1 MYSPTNFQESL
12 TEPGNLGSM
21 PPLSPLTALEQ
32 QRRDEVMKRI
42 LECIRNDERIK
53 LPVFNADLDRPTDQY
68 ALLSIGLEPNEFS
81 GFVSR
86 FRYQFEGEEDLL
98 HLIVTDE
105 KQGPVAT
112 EDSQAVA
119 SFVLKGVPSALIWL
133 KPGEFSTH
141 FYFGHDE
148 LLKHLEI

>member
-1 MYSPTNFQESL
+1 MVITPTE
-12 TEPGNLGSM
+12 
-21 PPLSPLTALEQ
+21 LEQ
-32 QRRDEVMKRI
+32 QRRGEVMARV

-53 LPVFNADLDRPTDQY
+53 LPVFNPALDRPTDQF
-68 ALLSIGLEPNEFS
+68 ALLSIGIEPNEFS
-81 GFVSR
+81 GFVGR
-86 FRYQFEGEEDLL
+86 YRYQFEGEEDLL
-98 HLIVTDE
+98 HLIVTEE
-105 KQGPVAT
+105 KQGRLTT

-119 SFVLKGVPSALIWL
+119 AFVLKGMPTALIWL

>member
-1 MYSPTNFQESL
+1 MVISPTE
-12 TEPGNLGSM
+12 
-21 PPLSPLTALEQ
+21 LEQ
-32 QRRDEVMKRI
+32 QRRDEVMTRV
-42 LECIRNDERIK
+42 LECIRDDERIK

-81 GFVSR
+81 GFVSH

-105 KQGPVAT
+105 KQRKLTT

-119 SFVLKGVPSALIWL
+119 AFVLKGLPTALIWL
-133 KPGEFSTH
+133 KPGEYSTH

-148 LLKHLEI
+148 LLKHCL